1 MESSTEH
8 LSEEQLIELCIKKNS
23 FAQKRLYDIYASKMF
38 AVCLRYSD
46 NRESAKDIL
55 QDGFVTV
62 FEKIGTYSGNGSFE
76 GWMRK
81 IFVNTALMS
90 LRKNDVLKYSE
101 QIEEIPLY
109 ELQSTHA
116 NIIEDIDVK
125 VILELIAQMPAGY
138 RTVFNLNVVEGYSH
152 QEIAQMLGITEAA
165 SRSQLSRGKG
175 WLQER
180 LKKLMK

>member
-1 MESSTEH
+1 MESRTEN
-8 LSEEQLIELCIKKNS
+8 LSEEQLIELCVKKNS
-23 FAQKRLYDIYASKMF
+23 FAQKRLYDTYASKMF
-38 AVCLRYSD
+38 AVCIRYSD
-46 NRESAKDIL
+46 NRETAKDIL

-76 GWMRK
+76 GWMRR

-125 VILELIAQMPAGY
+125 VILDLIARMPVGY

-152 QEIAQMLGITEAA
+152 QEIAQMLGISEVA
-165 SRSQLSRGKG
+165 SRSQLSRGKA

-180 LKKLMK
+180 IKKLMK

>member
-1 MESSTEH
+1 MAR
-8 LSEEQLIELCIKKNS
+8 I
-23 FAQKRLYDIYASKMF
+23 
-38 AVCLRYSD
+38 
-46 NRESAKDIL
+46 
-55 QDGFVTV
+55 
-62 FEKIGTYSGNGSFE
+62 
-76 GWMRK
+76 
-81 IFVNTALMS
+81 
-90 LRKNDVLKYSE
+90 

-152 QEIAQMLGITEAA
+152 QEIAQMLGITEVA